1 MHLLALLALP
11 ACTAAA
17 SLTLYLPATP
27 NPFALPPTTHA
38 TLSTLSEYRSAP
50 LSSVNTFVFHNVT
63 PGSYLADVHCTTDG
77 FRPLRIDVSVDQD
90 GAELIQAWD
99 TFRGN
104 EWGNKGEL
112 VPVREGSAG
121 KGVDVKSIGKKMYFM
136 DRPSF
141 SILSILKN
149 PMILMGLVSMVIFIG
164 MPKLVENMD
173 PETKAEF
180 EASQRNSPLNAVMGG
195 GGGAQQQNPL
205 GNFDMAAFLA
215 GSSKKDGAGEGQGNA
230 NNHGRNE
237 PVRRA

>member
-136 DRPSF
+136 DRPSCM
-141 SILSILKN
+141 SSSSPALSLGEKKN
-149 PMILMGLVSMVIFIG
+149 PSFLRV
-164 MPKLVENMD
+164 
-173 PETKAEF
+173 F
-180 EASQRNSPLNAVMGG
+180 ES
-195 GGGAQQQNPL
+195 
-205 GNFDMAAFLA
+205 D
-215 GSSKKDGAGEGQGNA
+215 GEGPCLGSRMRKETNA
-230 NNHGRNE
+230 LANK
-237 PVRRA
+237 PPPPKSPY